1 MQADFKGASHPA
13 LAGVGWET
21 PEGSSF
27 GSFCR
32 VFGTLLRGCPRLDLL
47 FGLGALA
54 SPGPGSCLGLGL
66 LLSQDS
72 PTSTCCFG
80 PGVGVGVG
88 PSLFP
93 FLRLPQS
100 DVTLLVCACH
110 QGPHL
115 HDRRATEAK
124 NKVWGRLGL
133 RPTVCRGGRDE
144 LWGRGTCLC
153 PGPTSKPCIPSLA
166 LPLLGN
172 GRVPGRG
179 LLFPRRQMAGAR
191 DRDVFDPFF
200 VPATVWLRENQ
211 TVCVPGIVTG
221 QENPG
226 GTEHRNHCFNLR
238 H

>member
-1 MQADFKGASHPA
+1 MGDPG
-13 LAGVGWET
+13 GVIIWLFLSSLWDS
-21 PEGSSF
+21 PQRLPPPGSPFWTWSSRF
-27 GSFCR
+27 
-32 VFGTLLRGCPRLDLL
+32 PR
-47 FGLGALA
+47 
-54 SPGPGSCLGLGL
+54 PGSCLGLGL

-191 DRDVFDPFF
+191 GRDVFDPFF
-200 VPATVWLRENQ
+200 VLPQFGSGRIRQSVSQGLSLDKRTPG
-211 TVCVPGIVTG
+211 VPNTETIVST
-221 QENPG
+221 
-226 GTEHRNHCFNLR
+226 
-238 H
+238 